1 MIIIS
6 FRITISG
13 IKYSYKYFWLNDEEV
28 VDMIDGSVLQSL
40 SVSFFLPS
48 CEEIPPEALPASD
61 TISSP
66 RSDMPASEPLISK
79 GTIEH
84 S

>member
-13 IKYSYKYFWLNDEEV
+13 IKYSYKYFWLSDEEV

-40 SVSFFLPS
+40 SVSFFLPP
-48 CEEIPPEALPASD
+48 CEEVPLEGLPASD

-66 RSDMPASEPLISK
+66 RSDMPRQRAVYI
-79 GTIEH
+79 
-84 S
+84 